1 MYQVLEYPCSE
12 IPFVPCTTNSSF
24 SSADRDN
31 ADLLGEIIES
41 VIFAMQD
48 NYVFSRRIYQYGNVG
63 IYQALRKDGH
73 VVCCLKIVVSTVDDG
88 MILVPLPIEVC
99 ILRYLQ
105 SALVHSPYYR
115 HIQKLH
121 MCYGNDVATVL
132 VSGLER
138 NDPYEEYVWSKP
150 SVIRSFMRQL
160 VSTVACIHGAGV
172 IHRDIKPSNVLFNK
186 DTGWITVIDFDLSVY
201 GKEEPKEAVGTDGF
215 MAPEIMVHL
224 PESDTYST
232 DAVGYSYA
240 VDVYAIGV
248 LFGCLLFQTSE
259 VDVLDSTVAQWRT
272 HKCSTACDN
281 AALDLFH
288 QMTQSNPSDRPLLS
302 SVLRHVYFFND
313 L

>member
-1 MYQVLEYPCSE
+1 
-12 IPFVPCTTNSSF
+12 
-24 SSADRDN
+24 
-31 ADLLGEIIES
+31 
-41 VIFAMQD
+41 MQD
-48 NYVFSRRIYQYGNVG
+48 NYLFSRRIYQYNNVG
-63 IYQALRKDGH
+63 IYQALRKDGQ
-73 VVCCLKIVVSTVDDG
+73 VVCCLKIVVSAVDDG
-88 MILVPLPIEVC
+88 MTLVPLPIEVC

-121 MCYGNDVATVL
+121 MCYGNEVATVL

-215 MAPEIMVHL
+215 MAPEIMAHL

-272 HKCSTACDN
+272 NGYSTACDN

-288 QMTQSNPSDRPLLS
+288 QMTHSNPSDRPLLS
-302 SVLRHVYFFND
+302 SVLRHMYF
-313 L
+313 